1 MQRANSE
8 NTRSI
13 PLSELFQNPVL
24 RRIFRD
30 AERDQN
36 GAFVVSLPKTPELT
50 GGAAVELEVV
60 A

>member
-1 MQRANSE
+1 MQRA
-8 NTRSI
+8 I
-13 PLSELFQNPVL
+13 QDIAPLSELFQSPDL